1 MAQIIKYANGGSA
14 SNSSSNKYGTFT
26 IDNQTYQV
34 DDNFINQLYEY
45 EKTLDPRVGQQFGH
59 IIDAVKNGE
68 NITYNSSGMG
78 SITGNINFD
87 VTDKQ
92 NSRMDKS
99 RRRFG
104 SFLGNAWN
112 GKEQTAREA
121 ISALKNFNYS
131 APAPAQTKYDWSRS
145 LQAEYAKD
153 NNGKYV
159 VNNGARTFINGA
171 NNVAILNRISKLA
184 EIANYKDSDIFQGY
198 GNLDK
203 QAYINLYNHLGKDG
217 VQGLYDRVKNGTW
230 TDADAD
236 ALDDIGI
243 FLRESDDSSSGSGS
257 RNGSSEDE
265 ATLKNRFANAGLNY
279 DLSSPYITIDENGA
293 IRTTDAFNQAF
304 GTNNGIYNDWWQ
316 SHLSK
321 TQQWN
326 PDFSWLK
333 GYTRI
338 GNRLYK
344 TSDLD
349 NENSE
354 LYQFAHQDGGFYDL
368 NRQNKFK
375 EANQILEYLWGRSDE
390 SSSWDNN
397 QYYNKWMSQQ
407 DPNTFRYRSL
417 NGTVELPEGQQLIE
431 YWSGD
436 ERDSFGRP
444 SQYKYALFDNNGNL
458 ISDNVDINKYKSIDG
473 EQQAFSAISRI
484 TDPDSPYKGMY
495 IKKFTTPGGDVDNM
509 WLFTNP
515 ENPSDM
521 IYYSRDLWGKN
532 AINNHNIRIP
542 KELASAINNN
552 PEFWNRLLAD
562 KTLQERFNRSLLEGV
577 ASRVGTWRNLTGAM
591 PLSVSDLMTLGFDQN
606 TAQNVFDYLEN
617 TWYDKSQQNKRQRQY
632 DRLVAPYVEPTQSIE
647 SHQTGG
653 RIGTTTD
660 VKAKDKTQKVS
671 DYKDI
676 QKVAGAHDDWNLSSA
691 DKLELASLAGDIAS
705 LVASIPTGGNPLAG
719 ALGYGSSLTQF
730 AADIKRDGFDMKD
743 LGGLAV
749 NLGLDTVTLLPGI
762 GIGGK
767 SAKLIKSVKKVAK
780 PLKNA
785 LLAVGAVQGVQGV
798 TNLVNGNGTIDDWKN
813 VLNGLQAVVGGRRV
827 YKDIKA
833 TKYKGKAPKAEAKT
847 KTQLR
852 NEYVDQ
858 VVKEKGLGK
867 DKPIDGIDSN
877 GNITDY
883 EKAIASLTKSGDL
896 KISKAQEAKWAAE
909 AAGSSTKAGLKNL
922 FSSSYN
928 PLSSNYRFRM
938 SNRQLPE
945 DFNSEQLAGNTS
957 KLRTIGRVATENPE
971 IAAQLRNKGWGVPET
986 FDFSSNYGGNWF
998 YRSPVFTR
1006 PKVTPK
1012 ITDTRFLLPKATS
1025 TPVTN
1030 TPVVDVPKVAETP
1043 VTVNVPKIENTRFL
1057 LPGRSQRLLPSSNLR
1072 FLLPVSKEQLLLP
1085 SSNIRFL
1092 LPRSAGQWVS
1102 LPNGQGMVYR
1112 QQSFKKGGKIIK
1124 AYNGMVFPTFSTVLD
1139 EMIPPRS
1146 NTPTTTPTSSNTSVV
1161 KTSRVVPKMN
1171 YDFTDQWN
1179 ADFGSQLGNTNYIG
1193 TTGSPRIRK
1202 KISPSIITE
1211 SQNRY
1216 NNTPTINYNFTNEW
1230 NKEFG
1235 DILGKSDYIGT
1246 NPIIHENNI
1255 NERLTEFNLKPSDN
1269 TNDVK
1274 VQTDPPTKHGGMGL
1288 QGLLDKLNPD
1298 MFLGLSDF
1306 ILSSRGINR
1315 SANKMKEA
1323 IRKGMIGSQQQMP
1336 TEIYP
1341 TFTDN
1346 GLHRMYDQ
1354 RLNNIRRYKTV
1365 TSDPREALAERLMRD
1380 SMADQIAAERD
1391 TKFSQIIDNYRNQ
1404 MLGLKQQYADQRRQ
1418 IADSNRNKWA
1428 QGEAQLAMT
1437 EANRIGQQTQNWKNL
1452 IYQTRQNY
1460 ARDLERRN
1468 ALEDKLLGSN
1478 NAVQYR
1484 NKLKKLF
1491 DSKGGFASMSA
1502 KDKETYGL
1510 NWDRYT
1516 EDTFMEDAANLKNSI
1531 VFNSIKQQANDPRR
1545 QYSWVPLMSDLS
1557 TPQTFISP
1565 STTPQLRTVS
1575 NKRGGTIKR
1584 YRDVDEQHY
1593 LDQQKAINKA
1603 VNDLNNNIIKLF
1615 SKMMS

>member
-34 DDNFINQLYEY
+34 DDNFINQLHEY

-92 NSRMDKS
+92 NSRMDKP

-153 NNGKYV
+153 NNGKYI

-171 NNVAILNRISKLA
+171 NNVAILNRLSKLA
-184 EIANYKDSDIFQGY
+184 DVANYKDSDIFQGY

-257 RNGSSEDE
+257 GNGSSEDE

-279 DLSSPYITIDENGA
+279 DLSSPYITINENGA

-577 ASRVGTWRNLTGAM
+577 ASRVGSWRNLTSAM

-606 TAQNVFDYLEN
+606 TAQSVFDYLEN

-632 DRLVAPYVEPTQSIE
+632 DRLVAPYVEPIQSVE

-705 LVASIPTGGNPLAG
+705 LVTSIPTGGNPLAG
-719 ALGYGSSLTQF
+719 ALGYGSSLAQF

-813 VLNGLQAVVGGRRV
+813 VLNGLQAVVGGARV

-877 GNITDY
+877 GNVTDY

-909 AAGSSTKAGLKNL
+909 AAGSSTKTGLKNL

-945 DFNSEQLAGNTS
+945 DFNLEQLAGNTS

-971 IAAQLRNKGWGVPET
+971 IAAQLRNKGWSVPET

-1006 PKVTPK
+1006 GENVTPR
-1012 ITDTRFLLPKATS
+1012 IVNTRFLLPK
-1025 TPVTN
+1025 
-1030 TPVVDVPKVAETP
+1030 
-1043 VTVNVPKIENTRFL
+1043 
-1057 LPGRSQRLLPSSNLR
+1057 
-1072 FLLPVSKEQLLLP
+1072 
-1085 SSNIRFL
+1085 
-1092 LPRSAGQWVS
+1092 SAGQWVS
-1102 LPNGQGMVYR
+1102 LPNGQGMVYQ

-1146 NTPTTTPTSSNTSVV
+1146 NTSTTTPTSSNTSVV
-1161 KTSRVVPKMN
+1161 KTSRVAPKMN

-1202 KISPSIITE
+1202 KV
-1211 SQNRY
+1211 
-1216 NNTPTINYNFTNEW
+1216 
-1230 NKEFG
+1230 G
-1235 DILGKSDYIGT
+1235 LVT
-1246 NPIIHENNI
+1246 NPEIVDRVNTNL
-1255 NERLTEFNLKPSDN
+1255 NTVDLKPLDN

-1274 VQTDPPTKHGGMGL
+1274 VQTNPSTKHGGIGS

-1298 MFLGLSDF
+1298 MFLGLNDF

-1315 SANKMKEA
+1315 SADKMKEA

-1452 IYQTRQNY
+1452 IYQTRQNI
-1460 ARDLERRN
+1460 ARDLQE
-1468 ALEDKLLGSN
+1468 
-1478 NAVQYR
+1478 
-1484 NKLKKLF
+1484 
-1491 DSKGGFASMSA
+1491 
-1502 KDKETYGL
+1502 
-1510 NWDRYT
+1510 
-1516 EDTFMEDAANLKNSI
+1516 
-1531 VFNSIKQQANDPRR
+1531 KQQAEAVSKQLQAQDAFYKSLADKYQNSYNQLTAEQRKEYNDLEDYASRTDLRGYRALWNQAYANMPIDRYNESMSHSWLGRPRAQR
-1545 QYSWVPLMSDLS
+1545 YQSPYSYTSQTSPLNTQM
-1557 TPQTFISP
+1557 I
-1565 STTPQLRTVS
+1565 
-1575 NKRGGTIKR
+1575 KRGGTIKR

>member
-34 DDNFINQLYEY
+34 DDNFINQLHEY

-78 SITGNINFD
+78 SITGNIDFD

-92 NSRMDKS
+92 NSRMDKP

-153 NNGKYV
+153 NNGKYI

-171 NNVAILNRISKLA
+171 NNVAILNRLSKLA
-184 EIANYKDSDIFQGY
+184 DIANYKDSDIFQGY

-257 RNGSSEDE
+257 GNGSSEDE

-397 QYYNKWMSQQ
+397 RYYNKWMSQQ

-444 SQYKYALFDNNGNL
+444 RQYKYALFDNNGNL

-577 ASRVGTWRNLTGAM
+577 ASRVGTWRNLTSAM

-632 DRLVAPYVEPTQSIE
+632 DRLVTPYVEPTQSVE

-813 VLNGLQAVVGGRRV
+813 VLNGLQAVVGGARV

-877 GNITDY
+877 GNVTDY

-909 AAGSSTKAGLKNL
+909 AAGSSTKTGLKNL

-945 DFNSEQLAGNTS
+945 DFNLEQLAGNTS

-971 IAAQLRNKGWGVPET
+971 IAAQLRNKGWSVPET

-1012 ITDTRFLLPKATS
+1012 IADTRFLLPKATS

-1030 TPVVDVPKVAETP
+1030 TPVADIPKVAETP
-1043 VTVNVPKIENTRFL
+1043 VTVNAPKIENTRFL

-1072 FLLPVSKEQLLLP
+1072 FLLPGSKEQLLLP

-1124 AYNGMVFPTFSTVLD
+1124 AYNGTVFPTF
-1139 EMIPPRS
+1139 
-1146 NTPTTTPTSSNTSVV
+1146 V
-1161 KTSRVVPKMN
+1161 KTSRVAPKMN

-1255 NERLTEFNLKPSDN
+1255 NKRLTEFNLKPSDN

-1315 SANKMKEA
+1315 SADKMKEA

-1452 IYQTRQNY
+1452 IYQTRQNI
-1460 ARDLERRN
+1460 ARDLQE
-1468 ALEDKLLGSN
+1468 
-1478 NAVQYR
+1478 
-1484 NKLKKLF
+1484 
-1491 DSKGGFASMSA
+1491 
-1502 KDKETYGL
+1502 
-1510 NWDRYT
+1510 
-1516 EDTFMEDAANLKNSI
+1516 
-1531 VFNSIKQQANDPRR
+1531 KQQAEAASKQLQAQDAFYKSLADKYQNSYNQLTAEQRKEYNDLEDYASRTDLRGYRALWNQAYANMPIDRYNESISHNWFGR
-1545 QYSWVPLMSDLS
+1545 PQAQRYQSPYSYTSQTSPLNTQM
-1557 TPQTFISP
+1557 I
-1565 STTPQLRTVS
+1565 
-1575 NKRGGTIKR
+1575 KRGGTIKR